1 MRLKQQGVETD
12 YANYA
17 SGRDEQPP
25 EANRG
30 QQSEQVLS

>member
-12 YANYA
+12 YA